1 MKTYAGIGSR
11 ETPPAVLAAM
21 TRIAVQ
27 LSTAGYTLRSG
38 GAVGAD
44 SAFEAGAYLK
54 EIYLPWPR
62 FNDNESPLHTVRTDA
77 LTIAARLHPAWS
89 RLGPYAQALHGR
101 NTYQVLGEDCK
112 TKSDFVICWT
122 KGGKGQGGTGQAIRV
137 ARSYGVPV
145 YDLAVWSETALLAR
159 LLP

>member
-11 ETPPAVLAAM
+11 ETPPTVLAAM

-62 FNDNESPLHTVRTDA
+62 FNDNESPLHRVSPEA
-77 LTIAARLHPAWS
+77 LAIAARLHPTWL
-89 RLGPYAQALHGR
+89 RLNKHAQLLHGR
-101 NTYQVLGEDCK
+101 NTCQVLGGDCK
-112 TKSDFVICWT
+112 TKADFVICWT
-122 KGGKGQGGTGQAIRV
+122 KGGKGQGGTGQAIRL
-137 ARSYGVPV
+137 AQAFGIPV
-145 YDLAVWSETALLAR
+145 YDLAIWNEPVLLRR